1 MGRGHRAGF
10 SILCSHRHHHHRV
23 GGGCVWYLQPQA
35 PPGGLVLFQVNPGEV
50 GGEGETG
57 FGRRSK
63 MEILRARKAGD
74 AEAKRGRGAWCQ
86 ETPGTAELQQDR
98 NYSTGLGG
106 HPVQAP
112 SHSVLANQLQGEGSR
127 GGQKGGRQRG
137 SKETSFWGSPGLQR
151 HLAQF
156 STLRDPS
163 EDHMG
168 EVRQRASR
176 ASSGAQP
183 CHFYQ
188 QLGLETWIEGR
199 RGEQRWA

>member
-1 MGRGHRAGF
+1 MVPGARKPGGPLSCGRGLVRGGAGRVPPAPAAP
-10 SILCSHRHHHHRV
+10 SAASH
-23 GGGCVWYLQPQA
+23 
-35 PPGGLVLFQVNPGEV
+35 
-50 GGEGETG
+50 
-57 FGRRSK
+57 
-63 MEILRARKAGD
+63 
-74 AEAKRGRGAWCQ
+74 
-86 ETPGTAELQQDR
+86 LQQDW

-106 HPVQAP
+106 HPMQAL
-112 SHSVLANQLQGEGSR
+112 SHSILANQLQGEGSQ

-137 SKETSFWGSPGLQR
+137 SEETSLWGSPGLQR

-163 EDHMG
+163 EDHVG

-188 QLGLETWIEGR
+188 QLGLETWTGER